1 MKRNLFI
8 FYLLFLVS
16 VANSQI
22 ITNVN
27 IQSIDCNNDTG
38 YIAIETDL
46 SANFYLWEINCN
58 YFQNTYIDYCR

>member
-1 MKRNLFI
+1 MKRILFI
-8 FYLLFLVS
+8 FYLFFLVS
-16 VANSQI
+16 VANSQM

-46 SANFYLWEINCN
+46 FANFYLWEILDPNLN
-58 YFQNTYIDYCR
+58 